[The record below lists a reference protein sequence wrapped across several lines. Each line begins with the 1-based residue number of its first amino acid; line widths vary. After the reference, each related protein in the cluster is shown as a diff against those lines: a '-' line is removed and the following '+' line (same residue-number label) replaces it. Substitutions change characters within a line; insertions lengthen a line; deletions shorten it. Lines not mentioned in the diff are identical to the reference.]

1 MTRPLYFAYTA
12 HISPKRLTELVP
24 NAEFQFIAHLPE
36 TRMSFPIEDSTWE
49 GGLPSVHPEE
59 GSTVWGAVFSI
70 APADLDRL
78 NEAEALEGRAPIETF
93 KAVDRE
99 GHSHEIIT
107 HADARARNGG
117 DHAPSRAYM
126 EMVVDG
132 AKHWGLPTGWVA
144 GLEEYL
150 EDPLF

>member
-1 MTRPLYFAYTA
+1 
-12 HISPKRLTELVP
+12 
-24 NAEFQFIAHLPE
+24 
-36 TRMSFPIEDSTWE
+36 MSFPIEDSTWE